1 MKLKPT
7 REKVLKCNGCTAC
20 CRGPNRILYLDPR
33 QELDH
38 LSTTK
43 VNYKG
48 IELLI
53 LDMEENGDCI
63 YLKDNKCSIWKD
75 RPIECRE
82 YDCREHMSSFTA
94 RMKLPIIAIA
104 ATSLDERMKDD

>member
-1 MKLKPT
+1 MALRSRGVLRYPTGFLKKDRIYLLLMKLKPT

-63 YLKDNKCSIWKD
+63 YLKDNKCSI
-75 RPIECRE
+75 
-82 YDCREHMSSFTA
+82 F
-94 RMKLPIIAIA
+94 
-104 ATSLDERMKDD
+104 